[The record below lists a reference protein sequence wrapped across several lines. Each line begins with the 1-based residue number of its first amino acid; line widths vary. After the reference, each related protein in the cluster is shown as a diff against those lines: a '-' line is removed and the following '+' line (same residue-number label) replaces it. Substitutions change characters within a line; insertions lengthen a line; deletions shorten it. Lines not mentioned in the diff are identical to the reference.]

1 MGAGGRLDPSQIK
14 ISKLNKTFN
23 CSLAREIRREL
34 RDCKSCLNLP
44 VVFSTEQ
51 QIKALPHSKTKG
63 SKVMPLGRPRA
74 VNGAIS
80 YVPNMFGLM
89 MAGYIIQ
96 SILGEKFN

>member
-23 CSLAREIRREL
+23 CSLAREMRREL
-34 RDCKSCLNLP
+34 RGCKSCLNLP

-51 QIKALPHSKTKG
+51 QIKAIPHPEIKDSEEV
-63 SKVMPLGRPRA
+63 SSGRPKV

-80 YVPNMFGLM
+80 YIPNIFGLM
-89 MAGYIIQ
+89 MAGFIVRKII
-96 SILGEKFN
+96 GN